1 MESRRG
7 KLFRAPKDHTEDLIT
22 EMADADEEGE
32 SEADAI
38 AALDSER

>member
-7 KLFRAPKDHTEDLIT
+7 KLFRAPTDEVKDMVTELATI
-22 EMADADEEGE
+22 AEEGE

-38 AALDSER
+38 AAADAEC